1 MPDTDRPAGDAD
13 DRDDAP
19 DLAASD
25 PPAVETPQAGVPQDP
40 ASEVSA
46 DGDRH
51 PARDDASHPARDGAS
66 QPDERPDVPA
76 PNAPSAAALSP
87 MGGDL
92 VGGPDDA
99 PFVDPGEQTQT
110 LKFYFTPRTALA
122 GEMERLQTENPH
134 AKASWQVP
142 KVIAALQDQFGEAVT
157 DVVGYAG
164 ETTVFVEKGRIADVC
179 RFLRDEVGFDYLTDI
194 GTVDRFTEEDRFEV
208 FYNVCALKAGKR
220 IRLKVLVDEEDPV
233 VPTVTGVWK
242 GAGWHEREAWDMMG
256 VRFDGHPDH
265 RRIYMPEDF
274 EYHPLRKEFPTLGI
288 PGSLPLPPNHPDG
301 ELQADPFPRA
311 HGQIPKD
318 LESDV

>member
-1 MPDTDRPAGDAD
+1 MPDTDRPAGDAP
-13 DRDDAP
+13 RQ
-19 DLAASD
+19 D

-40 ASEVSA
+40 ASEVSQA
-46 DGDRH
+46 DAPADPDR
-51 PARDDASHPARDGAS
+51 PTSDA
-66 QPDERPDVPA
+66 PDAPPTYPGPTALVPLA
-76 PNAPSAAALSP
+76 NA
-87 MGGDL
+87 L
-92 VGGPDDA
+92 VGGPDDG

-134 AKASWQVP
+134 AKASWIVP
-142 KVIAALQDQFGEAVT
+142 KVVAALQDQFGDAVT

-179 RFLRDEVGFDYLTDI
+179 QFLKDEVGFDYLTDI
-194 GTVDRFTEEDRFEV
+194 GTVDRFTEDDRFEV

-242 GAGWHEREAWDMMG
+242 GANWHEREAWDMMG
-256 VRFDGHPDH
+256 IRFDGHPDH

-301 ELQADPFPRA
+301 DLQPDPFPRA
-311 HGQIPKD
+311 HGLIPKD
-318 LESDV
+318 LASDAD